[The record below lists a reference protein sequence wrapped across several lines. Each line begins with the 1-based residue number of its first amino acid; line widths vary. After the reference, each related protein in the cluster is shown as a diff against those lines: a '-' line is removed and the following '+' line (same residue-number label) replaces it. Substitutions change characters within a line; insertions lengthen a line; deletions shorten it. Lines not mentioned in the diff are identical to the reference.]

1 MVRLLAAAFSRP
13 WGVYQDMSNVLI
25 GIIGVILF
33 IGLAL
38 AGALYLGPRFSQ
50 SANDSEA
57 ARYIS
62 EGQQISRA
70 FELYGLN
77 EGKFPDGD
85 GETDSDSNKRILTQM
100 VKKGY
105 LKSVPQGSKSGTA
118 PSWYVDSDKGAAM
131 TSIGAGDGSKGV
143 CESARRQAGFTDAV
157 KECGASDI
165 VDKDP
170 CCKVA

>member
-1 MVRLLAAAFSRP
+1 
-13 WGVYQDMSNVLI
+13 MSNVLI

-38 AGALYLGPRFSQ
+38 AGALFLGPRFQNTS
-50 SANDSEA
+50 NETEA

-62 EGQQISRA
+62 EGAQISRA

-77 EGKFPDGD
+77 EGRFPDGV
-85 GETDSDSNKRILTQM
+85 GETDTDENKRILTQM

-105 LKSVPQGSKSGTA
+105 LKSVPQGARSST
-118 PSWYVDSDKGAAM
+118 PSWYIDSEKGAAM
-131 TSIGAGDGSKGV
+131 TAIGTGDGNKSV
-143 CESARRQAGFTDAV
+143 CESARRQAGFTDEI
-157 KECGASDI
+157 KECSASDI
-165 VDKDP
+165 SDKDP